1 MSNMSYCR
9 FENTSGDLSD
19 CLGAMRDME
28 KRNGVWGQVHY
39 DEDGSYFEAMND
51 YEAPS
56 VDRMAKLCEEFL
68 DEYANKA

>member
-1 MSNMSYCR
+1 
-9 FENTSGDLSD
+9 
-19 CLGAMRDME
+19 
-28 KRNGVWGQVHY
+28 VWGQVHY